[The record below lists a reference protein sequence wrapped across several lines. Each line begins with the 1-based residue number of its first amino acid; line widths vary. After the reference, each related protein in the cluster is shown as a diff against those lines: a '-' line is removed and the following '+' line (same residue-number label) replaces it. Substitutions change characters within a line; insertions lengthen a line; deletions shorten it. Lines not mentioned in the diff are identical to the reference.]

1 MSKKNNKLDL
11 AFNLNRPG
19 GGPQGPPIKINDDD
33 PIYSSYTGDLICYGG
48 IPRGTITDAPKGD
61 ANYGKP
67 FHAIERNPIDGSL
80 MAYMFIQQKDR
91 KSVV

>member
-33 PIYSSYTGDLICYGG
+33 PIYEEYTGDEICH
-48 IPRGTITDAPKGD
+48 DVLEKD
-61 ANYGKP
+61 ANYDKS
-67 FHAIERNPIDGSL
+67 FHVIEHNPIDDSL
-80 MAYMFIQQKDR
+80 MEYTFKQHIYIKYYE
-91 KSVV
+91 